1 MLRLLIPVVDHDGAT
16 KAARYAASLF
26 AQRCVSEI
34 ELLEVLEPV
43 DGGRAAAFHSRGDLR
58 RHEKQAMLDA
68 LIETRKV
75 LDTAG
80 VPYRSRR
87 VFGHCAKTIAAHAA
101 QMKSDVVLIDASHFG
116 FFRRLTMFA
125 SLWRLTTTPV
135 TMLH

>member
-1 MLRLLIPVVDHDGAT
+1 MQPRFALRAFPFHTLFYSALLLLHGSS
-16 KAARYAASLF
+16 YA
-26 AQRCVSEI
+26 QVSSPSSPETPPTI
-34 ELLEVLEPV
+34 RVSSQFV
-43 DGGRAAAFHSRGDLR
+43 
-58 RHEKQAMLDA
+58 MLDA

-116 FFRRLTMFA
+116 FFRRLMMFA